1 MALRGII
8 NKGIDPSLVIS
19 IVNNNTLFPLPTL
32 EVTGLL
38 INTEMA
44 KANIL
49 MIKVIEYIE
58 TVIPFYIYPSPS
70 ILIRVGK
77 LLNEVVKA
85 IYDNSI
91 KANII
96 CQTYI
101 DKYKFNKL
109 LIRMTFYKFGH
120 TREYYEVIKQYV
132 WIHKKKIK
140 LSLFISPND

>member
-8 NKGIDPSLVIS
+8 DKGIDPSLVIS
-19 IVNNNTLFPLPTL
+19 MVNNNVLFPSPTL
-32 EVTGLL
+32 EVTSSL
-38 INTEMA
+38 IDTEMA

-49 MIKVIEYIE
+49 IIKVIKYTE
-58 TVIPFYIYPSPS
+58 TAIPFYIYPSPS

-109 LIRMTFYKFGH
+109 LIRMTFYRFGY
-120 TREYYEVIKQYV
+120 T
-132 WIHKKKIK
+132 W
-140 LSLFISPND
+140 